1 MAGTSLGSHV
11 GSNAGST
18 LGTRAGSLARP
29 PGAPAGAPSSGA
41 GFGVAATALRDGFLR
56 VASLQDPF
64 PFVDVLTTGEP
75 TVPLADSGWESVTI
89 PLHVD
94 APVWRSGRPLT
105 FSASFTMD
113 RLTVP
118 DQDVQDEWD
127 VLFGIYRPDNGA
139 VPAPVRVYGPVDADG
154 RRWVIRDIQIDDA
167 ATKRR
172 SNRLVRISGTIV
184 FGQFFVA
191 GVAEYANPDKVKN
204 LALQDRPRFAVAGAD
219 GDTLKDIAKNRLGNG
234 RRYRDIQ
241 AMYDDLDDQ
250 RRPSWVRK
258 PTETIPKGTQV
269 RLPNG

>member
-1 MAGTSLGSHV
+1 MPGSSLGSQV
-11 GSNAGST
+11 GTSAGSA
-18 LGTRAGSLARP
+18 LGTRAGIGLPST
-29 PGAPAGAPSSGA
+29 APSGTPTSGA
-41 GFGVAATALRDGFLR
+41 GVGVDATGLRDGYLR
-56 VASLQDPF
+56 VASTQEPF
-64 PFVDVLTTGEP
+64 SFVDVLTTGEP

-105 FSASFTMD
+105 FQAPFTMD
-113 RLTVP
+113 VLRLAG
-118 DQDVQDEWD
+118 QDVQDEWD
-127 VLFGIYRPDNGA
+127 LLFSLYRPDNGA
-139 VPAPVRVYGPVDADG
+139 VPGPVKVYGPVDAAN

-172 SNRLVRISGTIV
+172 ATRLVRISGTIV
-184 FGQFFVA
+184 FGQFFIA

-219 GDTLKDIAKNRLGNG
+219 GDTLKEIAKNRLGNG